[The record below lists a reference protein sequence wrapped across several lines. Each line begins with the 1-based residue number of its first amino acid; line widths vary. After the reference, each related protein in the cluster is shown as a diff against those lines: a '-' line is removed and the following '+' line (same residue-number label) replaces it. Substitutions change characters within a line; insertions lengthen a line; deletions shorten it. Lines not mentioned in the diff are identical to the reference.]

1 MSYDPLQSIIENVNL
16 WQSIFVSLRKLENI
30 SYTLDNITQRHNYRE
45 NKTIS
50 EKFETVKFG

>member
-30 SYTLDNITQRHNYRE
+30 SYTLDNIGQRHNYRE
-45 NKTIS
+45 NRTIS
-50 EKFETVKFG
+50 EKFERVKFG

>member
-30 SYTLDNITQRHNYRE
+30 SYTLDNIRQRHNYRE